1 MHPALGVRSS
11 TVGPPGKS
19 LMGLFRTVHLDFLE
33 KGRGLKKRG
42 LHKAWTMASDKANL
56 MG

>member
-11 TVGPPGKS
+11 TVGPPEKS